1 MRIKR
6 GDGMEN
12 YEESYELFWKGIVE
26 NSDGTLNTEQVKK
39 ELYDYKNL
47 LKNASQVY
55 SFFTQYSKPLT
66 DSQFIIDEINA
77 KYIRKDLLLDDIKE
91 MSTEG
96 VISVKE
102 IEELL
107 N

>member
-1 MRIKR
+1 
-6 GDGMEN
+6 MEN
-12 YEESYELFWKGIVE
+12 YEEIYELFWKGIVE

-39 ELYDYKNL
+39 ELYDYRNL

-77 KYIRKDLLLDDIKE
+77 KIFYQMTLKKWSRKGSSQLKKLK
-91 MSTEG
+91 
-96 VISVKE
+96 
-102 IEELL
+102 
-107 N
+107 NY